1 MKISGVKYL
10 TDQGVENIWKNKMM
24 AFATF
29 CVLLISLLLVGMAS
43 LFYINMN
50 SMISGLN
57 DQNEIDIIMKLGT
70 SAEENKAAEEAIKKI
85 DNIKSI
91 SFKPKEQALNET
103 KEGISPADKILSS
116 SSTYVEGDASFMPDM
131 FIVTVFDTDKVTET
145 SAQIMTIPGIQE
157 TQSSPQVAEF
167 LRELR
172 RVVTLI
178 AGTIILALSI
188 VSMIMISNTT
198 KSSVFAR
205 REEIQIMKYVGA
217 TNTFIK
223 MPFFVEGLITGL
235 FAGIG
240 SFFITWTVYSSAYDV
255 LINQQTLMQAVN
267 VSNVIPFKDIRL
279 TILISYLVVG
289 SLIGAMGSVVST
301 RKHINV

>member
-1 MKISGVKYL
+1 MKLSGVKYL

-43 LFYINMN
+43 LFYLNMN
-50 SMISGLN
+50 SMIFGLN
-57 DQNEIDIIMKLGT
+57 DQNEIDVIMELGT
-70 SAEENKAAEEAIKKI
+70 SEEENKAAEEALKNI

-91 SFKPKEQALNET
+91 SFKSKEQALNET
-103 KEGISPADKILSS
+103 KQGIAPADKILSS
-116 SSTYVEGDASFMPDM
+116 SSTYIEGDASFMPDI
-131 FIVTVFDTDKVTET
+131 FIVTVFDTEKINET
-145 SAQIMTIPGIQE
+145 SAQIMAISNVQE

-240 SFFITWTVYSSAYDV
+240 SFFITWAVYSSAYDI

-279 TILISYLVVG
+279 TVLISYLGVG